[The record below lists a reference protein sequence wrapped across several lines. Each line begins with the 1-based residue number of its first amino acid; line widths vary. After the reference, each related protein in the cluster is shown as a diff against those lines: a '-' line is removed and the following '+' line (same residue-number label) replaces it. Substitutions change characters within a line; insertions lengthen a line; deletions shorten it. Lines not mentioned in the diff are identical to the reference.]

1 MALREVLEEQIE
13 RNQKNI
19 AMYQKK
25 LSFLS
30 KGSIHTK
37 KVNGK
42 EYYYL
47 KYRNSRG
54 KRVDRYIK
62 KNDLAIVKHEL
73 NTRKQIEKWIKEM
86 EEDIKIAE
94 KALGDRKKKNN
105 E

>member
-1 MALREVLEEQIE
+1 MALRQVLEEQIR

-19 AMYQKK
+19 AMYREKVS
-25 LSFLS
+25 LLP
-30 KGSIHTK
+30 KGTIHVR

-47 KYRNSRG
+47 KFRDSEG

-62 KNDLAIVKHEL
+62 KIDLAIVKHEL

-86 EEDIKIAE
+86 EDDIKLAE
-94 KALGDRKKKNN
+94 KALGGSRN
-105 E
+105 